1 MTKQKLNPQVRH
13 TSEYWE
19 TEKSQPVKIL
29 SKDELGFWM
38 GGMRNM
44 VSSQLKISS
53 TLMESFGFTIRPY
66 RVQKG
71 KKIVIRVMILD
82 ASGVLQTVTEFHD
95 GRMDKQDN
103 KIYSFLN
110 EEDSEL
116 DDESRPFSSKSS
128 KSNELLPTRSFIR
141 LAMKLTNQAIYSR
154 KYPLESKAIL
164 GALRLAFNDEECYK
178 LYEQKINPWSAYQLK
193 ELGVSVDNMAE
204 YAGMPTDW
212 VKKLL

>member
-1 MTKQKLNPQVRH
+1 MTTQKLNPQVRH

-19 TEKSQPVKIL
+19 TDKAQPVKIL
-29 SKDELGFWM
+29 SKDELNFWM
-38 GGMRNM
+38 SGLRNM

-53 TLMESFGFTIRPY
+53 TLMESFGFIIRPY
-66 RVQKG
+66 RIQEG

-82 ASGVLQTVTEFHD
+82 DNGILQTVTEFHD

-103 KIYSFLN
+103 ELYFFLN
-110 EEDSEL
+110 EEDSKL
-116 DDESRPFSSKSS
+116 DDESHPFSNKSS

-141 LAMKLTNQAIYSR
+141 LALKLTNQAIYVR

-178 LYEQKINPWSAYQLK
+178 LYGQKINPWNAYKLK
-193 ELGVSVDNMAE
+193 ELGVPVDNMVE
-204 YAGMPTDW
+204 YVGMPTDW
-212 VKKLL
+212 VKKLI